1 LFFAAALGVYPQL
14 NVMDAAICII
24 SGGKQYNVHAS
35 KVLHM
40 ERLNTQG
47 GPIEVEVIE
56 PLQVLRVT
64 CSDEQNGIRG
74 L

>member
-1 LFFAAALGVYPQL
+1 
-14 NVMDAAICII
+14 MDAAFCVI

-40 ERLNTQG
+40 ERLDTRV
-47 GPIEVEVIE
+47 GPIEIEVIE
-56 PLQVLRVT
+56 PFQRFSLLDLRT
-64 CSDEQNGIRG
+64 QLRSEFS